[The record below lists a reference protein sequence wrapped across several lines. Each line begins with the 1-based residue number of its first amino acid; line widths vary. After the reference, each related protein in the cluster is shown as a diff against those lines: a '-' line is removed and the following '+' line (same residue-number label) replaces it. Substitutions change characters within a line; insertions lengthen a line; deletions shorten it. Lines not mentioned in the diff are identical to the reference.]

1 MNTDIKIYHRG
12 TKTPR
17 NTEIFFMTSV
27 TQCLCGEYF
36 CRTGFGQS
44 RSEVWIMLPYHVERQ
59 MKELQ
64 FIHAPITLVSGFVKM
79 GLKELSAFRFITLLI
94 KPS

>member
-17 NTEIFFMTSV
+17 NTKIKIIRKPRVQEKNSPIFLGFLIDNSV

-44 RSEVWIMLPYHVERQ
+44 RSEVRIKNHNNVE
-59 MKELQ
+59 
-64 FIHAPITLVSGFVKM
+64 G
-79 GLKELSAFRFITLLI
+79 
-94 KPS
+94 